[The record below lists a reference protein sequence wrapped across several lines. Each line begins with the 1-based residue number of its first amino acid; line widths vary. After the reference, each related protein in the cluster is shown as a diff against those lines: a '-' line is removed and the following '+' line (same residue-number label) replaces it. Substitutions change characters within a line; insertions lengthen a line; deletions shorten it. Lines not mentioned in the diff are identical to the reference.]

1 MKDKSVTT
9 LATEI
14 FEPIAKDLGYVL
26 VDVEYKKDF
35 NGMVLAVTLDKEN
48 GITLDDCEAFS
59 RAVDKPLDEQ
69 DITNGKSYN
78 LTVSSYGL
86 DRSLKT
92 DYDFNKFKGKEIVIR
107 FYAPF
112 EGKKEITST
121 LLDFSSDSITV
132 EFEGNSLVIEFSK
145 ISNIKPFI
153 KF

>member
-1 MKDKSVTT
+1 MKEKNITT

-14 FEPIAKDLGYVL
+14 FEPVAKELNYVL

-35 NGMVLAVTLDKEN
+35 NGMILAVTLDKEG

-59 RAVDKPLDEQ
+59 RAVDEPLDVA
-69 DITNGKSYN
+69 DITNGKPYN

-92 DYDFNKFKGKEIVIR
+92 DYDFNKFLNKEIVIK

-112 EGKKEITST
+112 ENKKELTAT
-121 LLDFSSDSITV
+121 LVNFNKEEIVVNYNNEEKTI
-132 EFEGNSLVIEFSK
+132 NFSK

>member
-1 MKDKSVTT
+1 MKDKSVTS

-14 FEPIAKDLGYVL
+14 FEPIAKNLGYVL

-35 NGMVLAVTLDKEN
+35 TGMILAVTLDKEN

-59 RAVDKPLDEQ
+59 RAVDEPLDIA

-86 DRSLKT
+86 DRSLKN
-92 DYDFNKFKGKEIVIR
+92 DYDFNKFLNKEIVIR

-112 EGKKEITST
+112 ENKKEITAT
-121 LLDFSSDSITV
+121 LLNFNKNEIIVSFNN
-132 EFEGNSLVIEFSK
+132 EELNLNFNK

>member
-35 NGMVLAVTLDKEN
+35 TGMILAVTLDKEN

-59 RAVDKPLDEQ
+59 RAVDEPLDIA

-92 DYDFNKFKGKEIVIR
+92 DYDFNKFLNKEIVVR

-112 EGKKEITST
+112 ENKKEITA
-121 LLDFSSDSITV
+121 I
-132 EFEGNSLVIEFSK
+132 LVNFNKDEIIVNYNNEEVNLNFSK

>member
-1 MKDKSVTT
+1 MKDKSVTS

-14 FEPIAKDLGYVL
+14 FEPIAKNLGYVL

-35 NGMVLAVTLDKEN
+35 TGMILAVTLDKEN

-59 RAVDKPLDEQ
+59 RAVDEPLDIA

-78 LTVSSYGL
+78 LTVSSYGR
-86 DRSLKT
+86 DRSLKN
-92 DYDFNKFKGKEIVIR
+92 DYDFNKFLNKEIVIR
-107 FYAPF
+107 FYSPF
-112 EGKKEITST
+112 ENKKEITAT
-121 LLDFSSDSITV
+121 LLNFNKNEIIVSFNN
-132 EFEGNSLVIEFSK
+132 EELNLNFNK

>member
-1 MKDKSVTT
+1 MKEKNITT

-14 FEPIAKDLGYVL
+14 FEPVAKELNYVL

-35 NGMVLAVTLDKEN
+35 NGMILAVTLDKEG

-59 RAVDKPLDEQ
+59 RAVDEPLDVA
-69 DITNGKSYN
+69 DITNGKPYN

-92 DYDFNKFKGKEIVIR
+92 DYDFNKFLNKEIVIK
-107 FYAPF
+107 FYAHF
-112 EGKKEITST
+112 ENKKELTAT
-121 LLDFSSDSITV
+121 LVNFSKEEIVVNYNNEEKTI
-132 EFEGNSLVIEFSK
+132 NFSK

>member
-1 MKDKSVTT
+1 MKDKSVTS

-14 FEPIAKDLGYVL
+14 FEPIAKNLGYVL

-35 NGMVLAVTLDKEN
+35 TGMILAVTLDKEN

-59 RAVDKPLDEQ
+59 RAVDEPLDIA

-86 DRSLKT
+86 DRSLKN
-92 DYDFNKFKGKEIVIR
+92 DYDFNKFLNKEIVIR
-107 FYAPF
+107 FYSPF
-112 EGKKEITST
+112 ENKKEITAT
-121 LLDFSSDSITV
+121 LLNFNKNEIIVSFNN
-132 EFEGNSLVIEFSK
+132 EELNLNFNK